1 MMLIQQIKKI
11 SSEKFIRNIGWL
23 GLAELIQRVFRLATT
38 VTLAHLFTPR
48 DYGMVSA
55 IYTVFEFAN
64 TFSLKAGIGAKII
77 QADEADLKDI
87 CNTAYW
93 LNWILCSSLFI
104 IQCLCA
110 YPIAMFYRNE
120 QLILPIITLGL
131 IYLIFPLFLVR
142 YALIERENR
151 LEVIAFGNATQ
162 AILSNI
168 IIVALAIK
176 GMGVWAVVLS
186 MVVTYPVWIIITHTR
201 KSQQSWQPSKVPN
214 LKRWREI
221 AKFGSKSLGVDLLI
235 KLRMNLDYLLIA
247 RFLGSEA
254 LGIYFFAFNAGLGI
268 SQSILYGLSS
278 AWYPHF
284 CQARSDIKLLKK
296 RFFGSFK
303 AILLVVVPLVIF
315 QTNLAPF
322 YVPIIFG
329 HKWVT
334 AIPLLV
340 LICCC
345 AIPIALSNATTQLLQ
360 AVDKINI
367 DIAWNLIFTL
377 FFAIGLFVAVPNG
390 IYWVAVTVLATQLF
404 ASPIFTIW
412 VTRFIFRER

>member
-1 MMLIQQIKKI
+1 MTLIQQIKKL
-11 SSEKFIRNIGWL
+11 SSEKFIRNVGWL
-23 GLAELIQRVFRLATT
+23 GIAELIQRVFRLATT
-38 VTLAHLFTPR
+38 VTLAHLFTPQ

-77 QADEADLKDI
+77 QASEEDLKDI
-87 CNTAYW
+87 CDTAYW
-93 LNWILCSSLFI
+93 LNWILCSFLFI
-104 IQCLCA
+104 FQCLCA
-110 YPIAMFYRNE
+110 YPIAQFYRND
-120 QLILPIITLGL
+120 QLILPIIVLGL

-142 YALIERENR
+142 YALIERANK
-151 LEVIAFGNATQ
+151 LEVIAIGNATQ
-162 AILSNI
+162 AIFSNI
-168 IIVALAIK
+168 IIVFLAIK
-176 GMGVWAVVLS
+176 GTGVWAVVLS
-186 MVVTYPVWIIITHTR
+186 MVLTYPIWIVITSR
-201 KSQQSWQPSKVPN
+201 QQSWKPSKKIE
-214 LKRWREI
+214 LKQWREI
-221 AKFGSKSLGVDLLI
+221 VKFGSKSLGVDLLM

-247 RFLGSEA
+247 RFIGSEA

-284 CQARSDIKLLKK
+284 CQAREDTKLLKK

-303 AILLVVVPLVIF
+303 SILLIVVPLVIL
-315 QTNLAPF
+315 QTNLAQF

-329 HKWVT
+329 QKWVT
-334 AIPLLV
+334 AIPILI

-345 AIPIALSNATTQLLQ
+345 AIPIALSSATSQLLQ

-367 DIAWNLIFTL
+367 DIVWNICFTL
-377 FFAIGLFVAVPNG
+377 FFGICLVFAVQYG
-390 IYWVAVTVLATQLF
+390 IYWVAVSVLVTQLF